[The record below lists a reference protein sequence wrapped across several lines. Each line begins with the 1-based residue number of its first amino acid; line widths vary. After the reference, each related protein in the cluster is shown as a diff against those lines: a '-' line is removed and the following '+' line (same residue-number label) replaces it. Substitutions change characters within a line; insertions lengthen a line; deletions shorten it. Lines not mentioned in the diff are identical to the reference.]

1 MVADIKI
8 LVYKPSTIAAAALI
22 FASYELFPQQYS
34 ILRSSITAC
43 EFIDEVSL
51 YLYLYSTKPLLYV
64 LLLLALKYMWWL
76 L

>member
-1 MVADIKI
+1 MVADMKL

-34 ILRSSITAC
+34 ILRSSITAG

-51 YLYLYSTKPLLYV
+51 YLYIQPNHY
-64 LLLLALKYMWWL
+64 YMFYI
-76 L
+76 